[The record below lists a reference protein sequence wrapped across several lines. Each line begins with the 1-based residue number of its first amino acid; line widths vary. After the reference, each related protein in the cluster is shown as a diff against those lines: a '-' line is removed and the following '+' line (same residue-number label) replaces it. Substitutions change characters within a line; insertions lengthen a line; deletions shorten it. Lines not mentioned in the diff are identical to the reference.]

1 MTSTS
6 EQNRLTRRKFLGYVG
21 LGIGAAT
28 LSGCGIFGQGST
40 TATRTLPTFPHA
52 TSTGQTRSYTFE
64 AAPMQLNL
72 GGKNISTW
80 GFNGGLPGP
89 EVRINAGDT
98 LKVTV
103 QNRLPATEGVT
114 VHWHGVPLVNDMD
127 GVPDVTQKAIAL
139 GSDFV
144 YSFVAPT
151 SGTFFYHSH
160 VGLELDR
167 GLYGPLIIESPG
179 EAKNYD
185 YDYVLVLDDW
195 LDGINGTPDDEMK
208 KLIAGGDRMS
218 GTGSM
223 GNGKSM
229 SGMGSSG
236 NSTPAQYP
244 PDIVYPLYLIN
255 GHTSDQPQQLTMAK
269 GQRARI
275 RLINA
280 SGTTIYHVALQGHR
294 MTVTH
299 TDGQAVKPVE
309 VDAIRIGM
317 GERYDVLVTANN
329 PGVWQLA
336 ALAEGTNQIA
346 RAVLRYQGSN
356 AGLPPATYQPSELM
370 GQYLSYTML
379 KAALGTFTP
388 PNMTPDTTIPINM
401 TGGNGQY
408 VWKIN
413 NQVYPNAQPIDIQ
426 QMKLV
431 RFQFVNTTMMPHPM
445 HLHGHFF
452 QVDNGHGSGPMKD
465 TVIVDPMQ
473 KVTVNWISDNPGAWA
488 FHCHNVYHQVAGMM
502 RVVKVG

>member
-1 MTSTS
+1 
-6 EQNRLTRRKFLGYVG
+6 
-21 LGIGAAT
+21 
-28 LSGCGIFGQGST
+28 
-40 TATRTLPTFPHA
+40 
-52 TSTGQTRSYTFE
+52 
-64 AAPMQLNL
+64 
-72 GGKNISTW
+72 
-80 GFNGGLPGP
+80 
-89 EVRINAGDT
+89 
-98 LKVTV
+98 
-103 QNRLPATEGVT
+103 
-114 VHWHGVPLVNDMD
+114 
-127 GVPDVTQKAIAL
+127 
-139 GSDFV
+139 
-144 YSFVAPT
+144 
-151 SGTFFYHSH
+151 
-160 VGLELDR
+160 
-167 GLYGPLIIESPG
+167 
-179 EAKNYD
+179 
-185 YDYVLVLDDW
+185 
-195 LDGINGTPDDEMK
+195 
-208 KLIAGGDRMS
+208 
-218 GTGSM
+218 
-223 GNGKSM
+223 
-229 SGMGSSG
+229 MGSSG
-236 NSTPAQYP
+236 NSAPAQYP

-255 GHTSDQPQQLTMAK
+255 GHSSDQPQQLTMAK

-280 SGTTIYHVALQGHR
+280 SGATIYHVALQGHR

-299 TDGQAVKPVE
+299 TDGQAVEPVE

-346 RAVLRYQGSN
+346 RAVLRYQGSK
-356 AGLPPATYQPSELM
+356 AALPPATYQPSELM
-370 GQYLSYTML
+370 GQYLSSTML
-379 KAALGTFTP
+379 KAAPGTFTP

-488 FHCHNVYHQVAGMM
+488 FHCHNVYHQGAGMM
-502 RVVKVG
+502 RVVKVR